1 MTAGEFSWENV
12 VALGPMAGVSDLPFR
27 RLCREM
33 GCNFLVTEMVSAKA
47 MHYHNKNTDELLAT
61 EEGEH
66 PLAVQLFG
74 SEPDILAE
82 AAKRLEEGPYDLI
95 DFNMGCP
102 VPKVTGNHEGSALMR
117 EPQLAAR
124 IFTAM
129 TSAVKKPVTVKIRSG
144 WDDEHINAPEIAH
157 IAQECG
163 IAAVTVHG
171 RTRQQFYSGQADW
184 SVIRRVKETVSI
196 PVIGNGD
203 ICSGQTAVAMKQ
215 QTGCDGVM
223 IARAAR
229 GNPWLFREV
238 RAALAGQEIPERPDV
253 DEVCGM
259 MLRHAVMQAEC
270 FGEHMGVMQMRKQFA
285 WYTTGMKG
293 AAALRREVNQA
304 NTLEELKKLLTKL
317 KESGKIL

>member
-1 MTAGEFSWENV
+1 MILKDLV
-12 VALGPMAGVSDLPFR
+12 LQDVIALGPMAGVSDLPFR

-33 GCNFLVTEMVSAKA
+33 GCSLLVTEMVSAKA
-47 MHYHNKNTDELLAT
+47 MHYGNKNTDELLIT

-117 EPQLAAR
+117 EPALAGR
-124 IFTAM
+124 IFEAM
-129 TSAVKKPVTVKIRSG
+129 VSAVKKPVTVKIRTG
-144 WDDEHINAPEIAH
+144 WDEDHINAPEIAH

-163 IAAVTVHG
+163 VSAVTVHG
-171 RTRQQFYSGQADW
+171 RTRQQFYSGRADW
-184 SVIRRVKETVSI
+184 SVIRRVKEHVSI

-203 ICSGQTAVAMKQ
+203 ITGPESALAMIRE
-215 QTGCDGVM
+215 TGCDGIM

-229 GNPWLFREV
+229 GNPWIFREV
-238 RAALAGQEIPERPDV
+238 KAALKGEEIPARPGT
-253 DEVCGM
+253 EEICRM
-259 MLRHAVMQAEC
+259 MLRHAQMQAEQYT
-270 FGEHMGVMQMRKQFA
+270 EHMGVMQMRKQFA
-285 WYTTGMKG
+285 WYTAGMRG
-293 AAALRREVNQA
+293 AAAIRREVNCA
-304 NTLEELKKLLTKL
+304 NTLDDLRKLLTKL
-317 KESGKIL
+317 EDSGRIL